1 MAYRHLA
8 DVELAG
14 STTPSTSASQPEPFV
29 TAAETWRAPSP
40 AEFHTHA
47 HVEFDSLCSAIAR
60 RLRNNTLPPDE
71 AYWWTR
77 ILVSEAAVHLHKG
90 CVLDWRPASSA
101 ADPHLSDEQP
111 GQAAA

>member
-14 STTPSTSASQPEPFV
+14 SSTPVTSAIQPEPFV
-29 TAAETWRAPSP
+29 SAAETWRGPSP
-40 AEFHTHA
+40 AEFHAHA
-47 HVEFDSLCSAIAR
+47 HVEFDSLCTAIAR

-71 AYWWTR
+71 AFWWTR

-90 CVLDWRPASSA
+90 CTLELRPASSV
-101 ADPHLSDEQP
+101 DDTTLPDEQP
-111 GQAAA
+111 GQVAA